1 MQTATREEKIKSMI
15 RILLVTL
22 AVVVSLVYSPAY
34 CELPAI
40 EGGALPPAKA
50 KGVLTTRRG
59 TLLVIDEKTKT
70 FTIQTPSHEVLGF
83 RFDNDHTL
91 IFSGLRSLGF
101 DELQKGMPVEIDFR
115 KLKEEK
121 MPLATWIEVLSDQ

>member
-1 MQTATREEKIKSMI
+1 MQTATGEEKIKSMI

-22 AVVVSLVYSPAY
+22 AVVVSLAYSPAY

-40 EGGALPPAKA
+40 EGGALPPANA
-50 KGVLTTRRG
+50 KGVLTTLRG
-59 TLLVIDEKTKT
+59 TLLVIDEKAKT

-101 DELQKGMPVEIDFR
+101 DDLQQGMPVEIDFR

-121 MPLATWIEVLSDQ
+121 MPLATWIEVISD

>member
-1 MQTATREEKIKSMI
+1 MI

-22 AVVVSLVYSPAY
+22 AVVVSLAYSPAY

-50 KGVLTTRRG
+50 KGVLTTLRG

-101 DELQKGMPVEIDFR
+101 DDLQQGMPVEIDFR

-121 MPLATWIEVLSDQ
+121 MPLATWIEVISD

>member
-1 MQTATREEKIKSMI
+1 MQTATGEEKIKSMI
-15 RILLVTL
+15 RILLVIL

-40 EGGALPPAKA
+40 ERGTLQPAKA
-50 KGVLTTRRG
+50 KGVLTTLRG

-70 FTIQTPSHEVLGF
+70 FTVQTPSHEVLGF

-91 IFSGLRSLGF
+91 IFNGLRSLGF
-101 DELQKGMPVEIDFR
+101 DDLQQGMPVEIDFR

-121 MPLATWIEVLSDQ
+121 MPLATWIEVISD